1 MKTIETT
8 RGEIYFIREIEE
20 QVNDAKRYT
29 SYTKIGL
36 IKFTKD
42 EDRFSEHRL
51 GEHQTGNPRI
61 LEIASRVETDC
72 VSVVETYVHRQFGKM
87 RRLGEWF
94 QLSDEQFVTA
104 VDFCRQVAD
113 RFKGEI
119 SYLDEAKTLKEQVSS
134 GVKIEGNDDAAHWF
148 TEYSRADY
156 VMKSF
161 AAVEKI
167 YKDQMKEAAALGEDV
182 SENADVKDVAR
193 EKLNE
198 EKFNLKY
205 PDLYRQFITEQISV
219 AGRFTIEKQK
229 DLDLMDDPMIAEFT
243 AIANQMTALLG
254 SSDPLSNSGQQIHS
268 IHLELLTAN
277 KQAEIDKQIAEAHL
291 KVMCGT
297 ADGIEGV
304 CSWKRAEKA
313 KQVLD
318 QKALKA
324 SHPSEFGEFSE
335 KVTGTRVV
343 TRMTAQLMGDFP
355 IIGCL

>member
-1 MKTIETT
+1 METIQIT

-20 QVNDAKRYT
+20 HRSDAKRYT
-29 SYTKIGL
+29 PYTKIGRVNY
-36 IKFTKD
+36 KD
-42 EDRFSEHRL
+42 DKDGFSEKRL
-51 GEHQTGNPRI
+51 VAHQTANPRL
-61 LEIASRVETDC
+61 LEIVAKVETDC

-94 QLSDEQFVTA
+94 QLSDEQFATA
-104 VDFCRQVAD
+104 VEFCKQVAE

-119 SYLDEAKTLKEQVSS
+119 SYLDEAKTLKDRVSS
-134 GVKIEGNDDAAHWF
+134 GVKIEGNDDAAHWY
-148 TEYSRADY
+148 TEYCRADH

-167 YKDQMKEAAALGEDV
+167 YKAQMKEATALGEDV
-182 SENADVKDVAR
+182 SENADVLDVAR
-193 EKLNE
+193 ERFNE
-198 EKFNLKY
+198 ENFNSKY
-205 PDLYRQFITEQISV
+205 PDLYRQFITEQISI

-243 AIANQMTALLG
+243 AIASQMTALLG
-254 SSDPLSNSGQQIHS
+254 SSDALSNSGQQIHS

-291 KVMCGT
+291 KVMCGA

-304 CSWKRAEKA
+304 CSWKRAEKV
-313 KQVLD
+313 KDVLD

-324 SHPSEFGEFSE
+324 AYPSEFGEFSE
-335 KVTGTRVV
+335 KVTITRVV
-343 TRMTAQLMGDFP
+343 SRLTAQVMSDFP
-355 IIGCL
+355 IIGCP

>member
-119 SYLDEAKTLKEQVSS
+119 SYLDEAKTLKDQVSS
-134 GVKIEGNDDAAHWF
+134 GVKIVGNDDTGHWY
-148 TEYSRADY
+148 TEYCRADH

-161 AAVEKI
+161 ATLEKI
-167 YKDQMKEAAALGEDV
+167 YKAQMKEAAALGEDV
-182 SENADVKDVAR
+182 SENADVLDVAR
-193 EKLNE
+193 EKFNE
-198 EKFNLKY
+198 ENFTLKY
-205 PDLYRQFITEQISV
+205 PDLYRQFITEQISIT
-219 AGRFTIEKQK
+219 GRFTVEKQK
-229 DLDLMDDPMIAEFT
+229 DLDLIDDPMIAEFD
-243 AIANQMTALLG
+243 AVANQMAALLG
-254 SSDPLSNSGQQIHS
+254 SSDALVSSGQQIHS

-291 KVMCGT
+291 KVMCGS

-304 CSWKRAEKA
+304 CSWKRVEKA

-324 SHPSEFGEFSE
+324 AYPSEFGEFSE
-335 KVTGTRVV
+335 KVTSTRVV
-343 TRMTAQLMGDFP
+343 PKKTSQLAVE
-355 IIGCL
+355 

>member
-8 RGEIYFIREIEE
+8 KGEIYFIREIEE
-20 QVNDAKRYT
+20 QSLDSKKYSA
-29 SYTKIGL
+29 YTKIGL

-51 GEHQTGNPRI
+51 GEHQTGNPRL
-61 LEIASRVETDC
+61 LEITARVETDC

-104 VDFCRQVAD
+104 VEFCKQVAE
-113 RFKGEI
+113 RFSGEI
-119 SYLDEAKTLKEQVSS
+119 SYLDEANTMKDRVSS
-134 GVKIEGNDDAAHWF
+134 GVKIEGNDDAAHWY
-148 TEYSRADY
+148 TEYCRADH

-167 YKDQMKEAAALGEDV
+167 YKAQMKVAAALGEDV
-182 SENADVKDVAR
+182 SENADIKEVA
-193 EKLNE
+193 L
-198 EKFNLKY
+198 EKFNEENFNSKY
-205 PDLYRQFITEQISV
+205 PDLYRQFITEQISI

-243 AIANQMTALLG
+243 AIASQMTALLG
-254 SSDPLSNSGQQIHS
+254 SSDALSNSGQQIHS

-291 KVMCGT
+291 KVMCGA

-304 CSWKRAEKA
+304 CSWKRAEKV
-313 KQVLD
+313 KEVLD

-324 SHPSEFGEFSE
+324 AYPSEFGEFSE
-335 KVTGTRVV
+335 KVTITRVV
-343 TRMTAQLMGDFP
+343 SRLTAQVMSDFP
-355 IIGCL
+355 IIGCP

>member
-1 MKTIETT
+1 
-8 RGEIYFIREIEE
+8 
-20 QVNDAKRYT
+20 
-29 SYTKIGL
+29 
-36 IKFTKD
+36 
-42 EDRFSEHRL
+42 
-51 GEHQTGNPRI
+51 
-61 LEIASRVETDC
+61 
-72 VSVVETYVHRQFGKM
+72 
-87 RRLGEWF
+87 
-94 QLSDEQFVTA
+94 
-104 VDFCRQVAD
+104 
-113 RFKGEI
+113 
-119 SYLDEAKTLKEQVSS
+119 
-134 GVKIEGNDDAAHWF
+134 
-148 TEYSRADY
+148 
-156 VMKSF
+156 MKSF
-161 AAVEKI
+161 ATLEKI
-167 YKDQMKEAAALGEDV
+167 YKAQMKEAAASGEDV
-182 SENADVKDVAR
+182 SENADVLDVAR

-198 EKFNLKY
+198 ENFNLKY

-243 AIANQMTALLG
+243 AIADQMIDLLG

-324 SHPSEFGEFSE
+324 AYPSEFGEFSE
-335 KVTGTRVV
+335 KVTTTR
-343 TRMTAQLMGDFP
+343 
-355 IIGCL
+355 IIPKKTSRLAVE